1 MKQLKMTLK
10 DKFVFPLVVY
20 IILYA
25 ITIPFMYLVEPYLIP
40 DVITIIHKLIIIA
53 VFLVLIIKYVK
64 KRKGLFKLPKPS
76 TQIVTLILVLF
87 ALFATNNYL
96 LSNYS
101 RNYSYLDLG
110 TTTLAL
116 SVFAMTI
123 SSTAEEVMYRG
134 FIQSYTNQA
143 LPPNP
148 KIFSQGNLY
157 ATFFFFLGHVGFY
170 TIMDPIFAT
179 TSLLLVVIFSLS
191 TGYIRDKTG
200 SLIWPIIIHILCN
213 YIHLALNSQ
222 HFS

>member
-1 MKQLKMTLK
+1 MKKLKMTLK

-20 IILYA
+20 VSLYA
-25 ITIPFMYLVEPYLIP
+25 ITVPFVLLTKPYLIP
-40 DVITIIHKLIIIA
+40 DVSSIIHKLAVIA
-53 VFLVLIIKYVK
+53 IFLVLIIKYINNSKV
-64 KRKGLFKLPKPS
+64 LFKLPKPS
-76 TQIVTLILVLF
+76 VRVVTLILILF

-101 RNYSYLDLG
+101 RDYSYLDLG

-116 SVFAMTI
+116 SILAMTI

-134 FIQSYTNQA
+134 FIQSYTNQF
-143 LPPNP
+143 LPSNT
-148 KIFSQGNLY
+148 KTLSQGNLY
-157 ATFFFFLGHVGFY
+157 ATFFFFLGHIGFY
-170 TIMDPIFAT
+170 TVMDPLFAT
-179 TSLLLVVIFSLS
+179 TGLLLAVIFSLS
-191 TGYIRDKTG
+191 VGYIRDKTG

>member
-1 MKQLKMTLK
+1 MTLK
-10 DKFVFPLVVY
+10 DKYVFPLVVY

-25 ITIPFMYLVEPYLIP
+25 ITVPFIYLVKPYLIP
-40 DVITIIHKLIIIA
+40 DVISIIHKLAVIA
-53 VFLVLIIKYVK
+53 VFLVLILKYIKN
-64 KRKGLFKLPKPS
+64 RKVLFKLPKPS
-76 TQIVTLILVLF
+76 ARVVTLIFVLF
-87 ALFATNNYL
+87 TLFATNNYL

-101 RNYSYLDLG
+101 TDYSYLDLG

-116 SVFAMTI
+116 SILAMTI

-143 LPPNP
+143 LSSNT
-148 KIFSQGNLY
+148 KTLSQGNLY
-157 ATFFFFLGHVGFY
+157 ATFFFFLGHIGFY
-170 TIMDPIFAT
+170 TVMDPIFAT
-179 TSLLLVVIFSLS
+179 TGLLLAVIFSLS
-191 TGYIRDKTG
+191 AGYIRDKTG

>member
-1 MKQLKMTLK
+1 MTLK

-25 ITIPFMYLVEPYLIP
+25 ITVPFVLLTKPYLIP
-40 DVITIIHKLIIIA
+40 DVVSIIHKLSVIA
-53 VFLVLIIKYVK
+53 IFLVLIIKYIK
-64 KRKGLFKLPKPS
+64 NRKALFKLPKLS
-76 TQIVTLILVLF
+76 AQIVVLILVLF

-101 RNYSYLDLG
+101 TDYSYLDLG

-148 KIFSQGNLY
+148 KIFSLGNLY
-157 ATFFFFLGHVGFY
+157 ATFFFFLGHIGFY
-170 TIMDPIFAT
+170 TVMDPLFAT
-179 TSLLLVVIFSLS
+179 TGLLLVIVFSLS
-191 TGYIRDKTG
+191 VGYIRDKTG